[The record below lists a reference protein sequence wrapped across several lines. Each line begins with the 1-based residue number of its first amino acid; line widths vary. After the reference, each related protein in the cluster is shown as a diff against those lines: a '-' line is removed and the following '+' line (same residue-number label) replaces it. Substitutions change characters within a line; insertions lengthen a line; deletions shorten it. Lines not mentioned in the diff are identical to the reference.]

1 MADVALE
8 PASQGLPN
16 GVVWKP
22 ERIGRSLRLLL
33 EILETLRERGV
44 ALRSLTEH
52 IDTATRR

>member
-8 PASQGLPN
+8 PASQGLPK
-16 GVVWKP
+16 GVVWKL
-22 ERIGRSLRLLL
+22 ERLGRSLRLLL